1 MENITC
7 LVTGSAGF
15 IGSHLVKELR
25 KIGCK
30 VIEFDLG
37 DKLPKGGVDVVYH
50 LAANANAYDSVSHP
64 EKAFKNLEIMF
75 KVLEWMR
82 KTGTKKIIF
91 TSSRE
96 AFSLVNPYGASKLAC
111 ENLIEPYCK
120 TFGFAAISARLA
132 NVSGKGNLSYRFIEN
147 TIEKCGKNED
157 VEIYGDKVINF
168 INIKECVEKLI
179 GLTNFLVPCVNTVF
193 EIANEKSY
201 PLKDVAKR
209 IKKLTSSKSKIVMK
223 DNRLG
228 ETLEYYPQ
236 QKTWLIKTR
245 INEIIKRCLYL

>member
-147 TIEKCGKNED
+147 TIEKSKKGED
-157 VEIYGDKVINF
+157 IEIYGDKVLNF
-168 INIKECVEKLI
+168 INIEECIQRLIDLRYDLVSGKNLIREVANRRSFKLK
-179 GLTNFLVPCVNTVF
+179 V
-193 EIANEKSY
+193 
-201 PLKDVAKR
+201 VAER
-209 IKKLTSSKSKIVMK
+209 IIKITRSNSKIVMK
-223 DNRLG
+223 ENRLG
-228 ETLEYYPQ
+228 ETLEYYPRQ
-236 QKTWLIKTR
+236 VFNLIQTS
-245 INEIIKRCLYL
+245 IDEIIQRCL